1 MKVATVSKNPRPF
14 RLSNRA
20 LIAASA
26 VILAFAFPAMGKSAD
41 PPPSAAADSEPLT
54 DNSTPADVFES
65 MRRNFKA
72 TASKGVHAHYQFNL
86 SGPSGGVWWIVVND
100 GEFAMGKGST
110 ENPDVIMTSTDRDW
124 VLLATGSLGGF
135 RAFLTGR
142 LKVTGDQ
149 NLARKLDA
157 IFP

>member
-1 MKVATVSKNPRPF
+1 M
-14 RLSNRA
+14 RA
-20 LIAASA
+20 HSFCLLNQAMIAACA
-26 VILAFAFPAMGKSAD
+26 AILVFAFPTIGKSAD
-41 PPPSAAADSEPLT
+41 PAPTAAPDSEQLT

-65 MRRNFKA
+65 MRKNFNA
-72 TASKGVHAHYQFNL
+72 AASKGVHAHYQFNL
-86 SGPSGGVWWIVVND
+86 SGPVGGAWWIIVND
-100 GEFAMGKGST
+100 GEFSMGKGSI
-110 ENPDVIMTSTDRDW
+110 ENPNVTMTSTDRDW

-149 NLARKLDA
+149 GLARKLDA